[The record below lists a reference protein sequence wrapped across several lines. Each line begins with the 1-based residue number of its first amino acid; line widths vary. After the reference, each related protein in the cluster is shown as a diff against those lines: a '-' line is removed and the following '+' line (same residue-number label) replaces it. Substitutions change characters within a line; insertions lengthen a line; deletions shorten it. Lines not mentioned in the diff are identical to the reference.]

1 MVQNGYTEYDTVKVK
16 LRVSD
21 DSLRDEIQLYMHE
34 IDQLVTNRIRNKI
47 GEVDIYGSQII
58 YPLAFDTV
66 PPVDL
71 ELKAIANDL
80 VVAKIR
86 LQNAEKPLLWDS
98 AVKVL
103 DDYLEKRFGWTRDV
117 PFTPERTLTITPAS
131 GIATTVVTI
140 GGINWEPT
148 AKLSITFGLTTTVTT
163 PASVI
168 TNSKGVIPDSVT
180 FIVPAGT
187 SAGQV
192 SLKVLDGFSGIIG
205 KFQVT

>member
-1 MVQNGYTEYDTVKVK
+1 MVQGGYTEYDTIKVK
-16 LRVSD
+16 LRVND
-21 DSLRDEIQLYMHE
+21 DSLKEEIQLYMHE

-47 GEVDIYGSQII
+47 GEIDIYGKAIV

-103 DDYLEKRFGWTRDV
+103 DDYLEKRFGWTRHN
-117 PFTPERTLTITPAS
+117 PFTPERTATVTPTS
-131 GIATTVVTI
+131 GTPTTVVTLA
-140 GGINWEPT
+140 GTGWQPQ
-148 AKLSITFGLTTTVTT
+148 AKLTITFNLTTAVTT
-163 PASVI
+163 PTSVI
-168 TNSKGVIPDSVT
+168 TSDLGVFSGVT
-180 FIVPAGT
+180 FTIPAGQAT
-187 SAGQV
+187 GQSNFKIV
-192 SLKVLDGFSGIIG
+192 DGLSGKIVRL
-205 KFQVT
+205 QVI